1 MHRQKFSLASRQ
13 ELESGVRQCGWSG
26 VRQCGW
32 SGVRVCG
39 GLSGVLGLTGAGA
52 GERWSSGATGDL
64 RGDSGNEQKMSSVS
78 VVEI

>member
-1 MHRQKFSLASRQ
+1 MR
-13 ELESGVRQCGWSG
+13 LESG

-52 GERWSSGATGDL
+52 GERWRSGATS
-64 RGDSGNEQKMSSVS
+64 RVVSGETV
-78 VVEI
+78 

>member
-1 MHRQKFSLASRQ
+1 MR
-13 ELESGVRQCGWSG
+13 LESG

-52 GERWSSGATGDL
+52 GERWRSGATGGL
-64 RGDSGNEQKMSSVS
+64 RGDSSDGAKDELSYFCGRNLKGKPARGEPTCWRVWES
-78 VVEI
+78 